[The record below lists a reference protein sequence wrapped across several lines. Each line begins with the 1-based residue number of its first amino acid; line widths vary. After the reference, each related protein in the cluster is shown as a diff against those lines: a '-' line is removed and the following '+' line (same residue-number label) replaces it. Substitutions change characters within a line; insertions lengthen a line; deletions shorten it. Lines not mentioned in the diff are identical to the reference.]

1 MNDTVK
7 PFHIVSPGEVI
18 VRMMEYM
25 GWSQTD
31 LAEITGLSDKTVSYI
46 VSDKHNITADT
57 AVALANAFSK
67 SPEFFMNLSA
77 NYQLSKRDEKKDDKT
92 ELTKAKA
99 LMHKYMPVSEMKKK
113 GWFVSEVS
121 SAAEITNEYERLFG
135 QRTLPED
142 LYESNTLGMAA
153 RQTKDDSEYTK
164 YYRTTWFSFARMHAK
179 NIQAM
184 SKTKSTYDALRLKS
198 IADKLAAY
206 TLQPDGV
213 ERLISDLQN
222 HAGVHFFVLSHLS
235 KTYLDGAAF
244 LEGGTPF
251 IVYTGR
257 YDREDNFWFVIA
269 HEIAH
274 ILCHYAFLAHPFLDD
289 MEDAKTNRL
298 NKREQEADAMAG
310 AYLKQ
315 KSVLRYG
322 SQIGR
327 YVTEDRLYRISGASG
342 VSVSVALGMLQ
353 HAGMVSWKQ
362 FSRYKPKVMDK
373 IPKEYIKG

>member
-1 MNDTVK
+1 M
-7 PFHIVSPGEVI
+7 
-18 VRMMEYM
+18 
-25 GWSQTD
+25 
-31 LAEITGLSDKTVSYI
+31 
-46 VSDKHNITADT
+46 
-57 AVALANAFSK
+57 
-67 SPEFFMNLSA
+67 
-77 NYQLSKRDEKKDDKT
+77 
-92 ELTKAKA
+92 
-99 LMHKYMPVSEMKKK
+99 
-113 GWFVSEVS
+113 
-121 SAAEITNEYERLFG
+121 LF
-135 QRTLPED
+135 R
-142 LYESNTLGMAA
+142 S
-153 RQTKDDSEYTK
+153 
-164 YYRTTWFSFARMHAK
+164 
-179 NIQAM
+179 
-184 SKTKSTYDALRLKS
+184 
-198 IADKLAAY
+198 AY